1 MEKELEMINSK
12 IYTIR
17 GLKVMLDRDLAALY
31 GVTTGN
37 LNKAVKRNLDR
48 FPDDFMFKLT
58 KAELENWFFQIGIS
72 NSEKMGIRHLPYA
85 FTEQGVAMLSAI
97 LKSKIAV
104 QINIK
109 IMRAFIELRQII
121 AAQPEYEL
129 LREKILRIEAQVY
142 SLAADNRVDKRV
154 VMDKVTQLS
163 RKVNGLDD
171 KVDQLSEIL
180 DQFQDAHIVI
190 RRPDLG
196 LIGE

>member
-1 MEKELEMINSK
+1 MTYIEINSK

-142 SLAADNRVDKRV
+142 SLGADNRVDKRV
-154 VMDKVTQLS
+154 VMDKLTHLS
-163 RKVNGLDD
+163 GKVNGLDD
-171 KVDQLSEIL
+171 KVDRLSEIL

-190 RRPDLG
+190 KRPDSENLG
-196 LIGE
+196 

>member
-142 SLAADNRVDKRV
+142 SLGADNRVDKRV
-154 VMDKVTQLS
+154 VMDKLTHLS
-163 RKVNGLDD
+163 GKVNGLDD
-171 KVDQLSEIL
+171 KVDRLSEIL

-190 RRPDLG
+190 KRPDSENLG
-196 LIGE
+196 

>member
-1 MEKELEMINSK
+1 M
-12 IYTIR
+12 
-17 GLKVMLDRDLAALY
+17 
-31 GVTTGN
+31 
-37 LNKAVKRNLDR
+37 
-48 FPDDFMFKLT
+48 
-58 KAELENWFFQIGIS
+58 
-72 NSEKMGIRHLPYA
+72 
-85 FTEQGVAMLSAI
+85 
-97 LKSKIAV
+97 
-104 QINIK
+104 
-109 IMRAFIELRQII
+109 
-121 AAQPEYEL
+121 
-129 LREKILRIEAQVY
+129 REKILRIEAQVY

>member
-17 GLKVMLDRDLAALY
+17 GLKVMLDRDLADLY
-31 GVTTGN
+31 QVETRR
-37 LNKAVKRNLDR
+37 LNEQVKRNISR
-48 FPDDFMFKLT
+48 FPADFMFQLT
-58 KAELENWFFQIGIS
+58 KDEVSRSQFAILKQGQNI
-72 NSEKMGIRHLPYA
+72 KYLPYA
-85 FTEQGVAMLSAI
+85 FTEQGVAMLSSVLNSEIAI
-97 LKSKIAV
+97 E
-104 QINIK
+104 INIK